1 MVKVEWYVEIM
12 FQVFGIQRVALI
24 KDFLSCSLLHVAAS
38 LDNLEVAT
46 WLVENGANI
55 NHDLK

>member
-1 MVKVEWYVEIM
+1 MEWYFEIM

-38 LDNLEVAT
+38 LDNLEVAA

-55 NHDLK
+55 NYGLK